1 MLEVSFPKYKMKNEK
16 LQEESISKWKKNL
29 KNKRSKLTKQGHDFY
44 FAQYQ
49 TPVILFNV
57 LLTKF
62 CLHDQTISRH
72 LKVKTEIRCSLTS
85 DSP

>member
-1 MLEVSFPKYKMKNEK
+1 MLEVSFLKYKMKNER
-16 LQEESISKWKKNL
+16 LQEKIFPNWEKNL
-29 KNKRSKLTKQGHDFY
+29 KNKRNKWTKQEDCGFY

-62 CLHDQTISRH
+62 CIYDQTISHR
-72 LKVKTEIRCSLTS
+72 
-85 DSP
+85 